1 MTRQR
6 TRAPATS
13 NDEDS
18 RLTAQTSRTRRPRPE
33 HEVGSQSEAPPTRR
47 ARHREPSTVTDQET
61 SDNNSRY
68 GFRKRGGKHPRFSP
82 CCTDYVQR
90 VQIRRTRSTRT
101 STYRAGGGGSQ
112 EKCLGMK
119 RRPDRPDSVDLIERV
134 ELKLQKLNTDDKM
147 SL

>member
-6 TRAPATS
+6 TRATATS

-18 RLTAQTSRTRRPRPE
+18 GQPAPSSRTRRPRQE
-33 HEVGSQSEAPPTRR
+33 QEVESQSEVPPTRR
-47 ARHREPSTVTDQET
+47 ARHGEPEGGTSTVTDQET

-68 GFRKRGGKHPRFSP
+68 GFRKRGGKHPRFCP
-82 CCTDYVQR
+82 CCTDYVRR

-119 RRPDRPDSVDLIERV
+119 RRPDRPDSADLIERV
-134 ELKLQKLNTDDKM
+134 ELKL
-147 SL
+147 